1 MDWLNYR
8 DFIAVDIHFCKVLR
22 ELSGNIVK
30 ENCVSRQYFEQ
41 STKAEVITVDSVF
54 VLRI

>member
-8 DFIAVDIHFCKVLR
+8 DFIAVDIHFCNVPR

-41 STKAEVITVDSVF
+41 RTKAEIVTVDSVF